1 MTETH
6 PIFWSFRRCPYAMRA
21 RLAVQSSGVRVE
33 LREILLKD
41 KPEAFLQTSASAT
54 VPAVK
59 DGDLILDESFDV
71 MRWALDKADPEGW
84 LDMPQGWDA
93 WIEECD
99 GPFKAALDHTK
110 YAVRYP
116 DRDEA
121 EEREKASVFLRK
133 LDTQL
138 EGQTFLFG
146 DRATLADMAILPFVR
161 QFANT
166 DRAWFDAQDWP
177 NLIRWLDAFLDS
189 ADFAGIMSKFK
200 PWVPDQEPV
209 FFPNQM

>member
-1 MTETH
+1 MTEEL

-21 RLAVQSSGVRVE
+21 RLAVRSSGIQVE

-41 KPEAFLQTSASAT
+41 KPDAFLQTSASAT
-54 VPAVK
+54 VPTVQH
-59 DGDLILDESFDV
+59 DDLIIDESFDI
-71 MRWALDKADPEGW
+71 MRWALTKSDPEGW
-84 LDMPQGWDA
+84 LNMPQGWEV

-116 DRDEA
+116 NRDKA

-138 EGQTFLFG
+138 EGQSFLFG
-146 DRATLADMAILPFVR
+146 DRATLADMALLPFVR

-166 DRAWFDAQDWP
+166 ELAWFHAQEWP
-177 NLIRWLDAFLDS
+177 NLIRWLAAFLKSD
-189 ADFAGIMSKFK
+189 DFVGIMNKYK
-200 PWVPDQEPV
+200 PWEPEQAPIL
-209 FFPNQM
+209 FPN